1 MRNLNLLF
9 AVIITAVPLSVMG
22 APQSYTIDS
31 DHTFPYFRISHL
43 GFSTLMGRFNE
54 TNGKIVVDKEN
65 NTGSVEVVIDAA
77 SIDTDHKKRDDHLRS
92 PDFLNAVEFPEITYE
107 STDVTIHDDG
117 SAVVEGELTISG
129 VTKPVTLDVSRM
141 NCDIHPMDPEK
152 KKYVCGFDARTT
164 IKRSD
169 FGVDYALPA
178 IGDEMELILGVEA
191 IRD

>member
-1 MRNLNLLF
+1 MGKT
-9 AVIITAVPLSVMG
+9 IIALSFLALPLTAVA
-22 APQSYTIDS
+22 APQSYTIDPE
-31 DHTFPYFRISHL
+31 HTFPHFRISHL

-54 TNGKIVVDKEN
+54 TNGKLVIDKEN

-117 SAVVEGELTISG
+117 SAVVEGELTITG
-129 VTKPVTLDVSRM
+129 VTKPVTLNVSRM

-152 KKYVCGFDARTT
+152 KKYVCGFDATAN

-178 IGDEMELILGVEA
+178 IGDEMELIFGVEA